1 MCPGRSNPIVRRH
14 CAQAAAGSLARLRT
28 GARVVAAR
36 NACYERIVGDVSSRP
51 AFDHFRLLARLGT
64 GAGAMGVAAG
74 HVDSGTQ
81 VALKVFYEFEG
92 REAGRAMPTR
102 LLAARHKRDYGL
114 LGPTSRIH
122 AAFDGGDSGAEHWG
136 MHVITVLAAFSAT
149 LPSAEVRRLA
159 PDYYAT
165 LADME
170 RDRLGFGGGGG
181 GAEVVVPPVKT
192 FSIVT
197 PLFGPSLDAVLR
209 GRRRAQGR
217 DEPLLQPAA
226 FTMIALQVAKGLAR
240 CHEQWVVHRD
250 IKEVRLRV
258 VLYRA
263 SVHSICGLL

>member
-1 MCPGRSNPIVRRH
+1 M
-14 CAQAAAGSLARLRT
+14 QASTGALARLRT

-136 MHVITVLAAFSAT
+136 VHVITVLAAFSAT

-170 RDRLGFGGGGG
+170 RDRLGLGGGAG

-217 DEPLLQPAA
+217 DEPLLPPAA
-226 FTMIALQVAKGLAR
+226 FAMIALQVAKGLAR

-250 IKEVRLRV
+250 IKEVRWRD

-263 SVHSICGLL
+263 SVRACVDAVFELR